1 MKTMI
6 RIFLIVLVIG
16 LVMGT
21 FFFLYQRS
29 KPKQVVYKTTSPK
42 KMDIINKTVASG
54 SVVARKEI
62 IIKPQ
67 VSGII
72 DELLVEPGDMV
83 KKEQIIAR
91 IRLIPNLLR
100 LNDAEARLKKAKVNL
115 DYAEKTYKRVKKRC
129 DEAVLSGKI
138 LDTADSPNLIK
149 LNQAKA
155 ELKTAKLKLASAQ
168 NDFDRQ
174 KDLVKKQIVTIADFE
189 ETSLVLKRAKEI
201 YNKAFT
207 HLQMIESQT
216 FDAVEADLQEA
227 ENALQQAKEELLFSK
242 NSRQLILNGISPLS
256 PEKSN
261 TLVRSTIDGMV
272 LDIPLKEGSSVV
284 EVNTQNVGTTIAIV
298 ADMNDMVFEG
308 YVDES
313 EINKINIGMD
323 LILTIGAIPDAR
335 FDAVIEY
342 IAPKGKEKD
351 GAVQFNIRAKV
362 KTDKRYFI
370 RAGYSA
376 GADIVLDKRE
386 DVLAVDEGN
395 LIFRDSGIYVE
406 VETGSGKFEKREI
419 KVGLSNGINIEV
431 ISGLTST
438 DTLKIQNRG
447 K

>member
-1 MKTMI
+1 MKTVI
-6 RIFLIVLVIG
+6 RIFLIILVIG
-16 LVMGT
+16 LVIGT

-29 KPKQVVYKTTSPK
+29 KPKQVVYKTTSAK
-42 KMDIINKTVASG
+42 IMDIIKKTVASG

-62 IIKPQ
+62 IIKSQ

-100 LNDAEARLKKAKVNL
+100 LNDAEARVKKAKVNL

-129 DEAVLSGKI
+129 DEAVMAGKI

-155 ELKTAKLKLASAQ
+155 ELTAAKLNLASAQ
-168 NDFDRQ
+168 NDFDRH
-174 KDLVKKQIVTIADFE
+174 KNLVKKQIITTADFE
-189 ETSLVLKRAKEI
+189 ETSLVHERAREV
-201 YNKAFT
+201 YNKALIHF
-207 HLQMIESQT
+207 QMMESQT
-216 FDAVEADLQEA
+216 FDAMEADFQEA
-227 ENALQQAKEELLFSK
+227 ENGLQQAKEELLSSK
-242 NSRQLILNGISPLS
+242 NNRQLIIDGISPNA

-284 EVNTQNVGTTIAIV
+284 EINTQNVGTTIAMV

-323 LILTIGAIPDAR
+323 LILTVGAIPDVR
-335 FDAVIEY
+335 FDAIVEY

-362 KTDKRYFI
+362 KTDERYFI

-386 DVLAVDEGN
+386 DVLAVSEG
-395 LIFRDSGIYVE
+395 DCGE
-406 VETGSGKFEKREI
+406 VASFPGNQFHLQ
-419 KVGLSNGINIEV
+419 V
-431 ISGLTST
+431 
-438 DTLKIQNRG
+438 D
-447 K
+447 

>member
-1 MKTMI
+1 MKTVI
-6 RIFLIVLVIG
+6 RIFLIILVIG
-16 LVMGT
+16 LVIGT

-29 KPKQVVYKTTSPK
+29 KPKQVVYKTISAK
-42 KMDIINKTVASG
+42 KMDIIKKTVASG

-62 IIKPQ
+62 IIKSQ

-83 KKEQIIAR
+83 KKEQVIAR

-100 LNDAEARLKKAKVNL
+100 LNDAEARVKMAKVNL

-129 DEAVLSGKI
+129 DEAVLAEKI
-138 LDTADSPNLIK
+138 LDDTDSPNLIK

-155 ELKTAKLKLASAQ
+155 ELKTAKLNLASAQ
-168 NDFDRQ
+168 NDFDRY
-174 KDLVKKQIVTIADFE
+174 KNLVKKQIVTTADFE
-189 ETSLVLKRAKEI
+189 EISLVLERAGEL
-201 YNKAFT
+201 YNKALT
-207 HLQMIESQT
+207 HFQMMESQT
-216 FDAVEADLQEA
+216 FDAMEAGLQEA
-227 ENALQQAKEELLFSK
+227 ENTLQQAKEELLSSK
-242 NSRQLILNGISPLS
+242 NNWQLIIDGISPHS

-272 LDIPLKEGSSVV
+272 LEIPLKEGSSIV
-284 EVNTQNVGTTIAIV
+284 EINTQNVGTTIAIV

-323 LILTIGAIPDAR
+323 LILTIGAITDAR
-335 FDAVIEY
+335 FDAIIEY

-362 KTDKRYFI
+362 KTDDRYFI

-386 DVLAVDEGN
+386 DVLAVNEGN
-395 LIFRDSGIYVE
+395 LVFSDSGTYVE
-406 VETGSGKFEKREI
+406 VETGHGKFEKREI
-419 KVGLSNGINIEV
+419 KVGLSDGINIEV
-431 ISGLTST
+431 ISGLTLT
-438 DTLKIQNRG
+438 EKMKIQ
-447 K
+447 